1 MSSTLY
7 AGAARRV
14 INPQL
19 GTAKAGLRL
28 FADPI
33 QAVESDLTGSALV
46 LSNGVT
52 KLIILAIDLCVLSL
66 QEATEIRNQV
76 AQTLEIPLANI
87 MLNLSHNHSSPALP
101 GWLRDTSEQLRLK
114 EIYKKQLTRWLVEA
128 AVEADKN
135 QRPAR
140 IGAGRG
146 ESLIGVY
153 RRESN
158 PDGRDI
164 LGEVPEHPIDPAV
177 GVIRIDDLDGSPIAT
192 LFSYGCHPVT
202 VGPRSMVASTD
213 FPGPARDIIESSLGG
228 LAIFLQACGGNI
240 NPRVGIGYEVDCRDA
255 KNRVGFEL
263 GGEVLKV
270 AANIRTHL
278 QAGERRPLGN
288 VPNILFRPWQ
298 PVEGDSCTYLGAVD
312 EIIKLEFSELPTM
325 EKAEEIREKWQKI
338 LAQRETE
345 AAQEW
350 EIRIAAKFCEWAEN
364 LVEAVRNG
372 HPTLEVATQAFR
384 INDIVLIGIS
394 MEVFFETGLEIKAH
408 SPFEDT
414 LVLGYSNGSVGY
426 LPRAE
431 DYPKGGWKLDQS
443 YAVPDLLVQAY
454 TLPTAPHTGS
464 EKRVVKG
471 VSALIEQLDS

>member
-1 MSSTLY
+1 MPSTLY
-7 AGAARRV
+7 AGAARCV
-14 INPQL
+14 INPRL

-33 QAVESDLTGSALV
+33 QAIESDLTGSAVV
-46 LSNGVT
+46 LSNGIT
-52 KLIILAIDLCVLSL
+52 KVAILAIDLCVVSL
-66 QEATEIRNQV
+66 QEATDIRSQV
-76 AQTLEIPLANI
+76 ADALAVPPSNV

-101 GWLRDTSEQLRLK
+101 GWLRDTPEQLLLK
-114 EIYKKQLTRWLVEA
+114 EAYQKQLTRWLVEA

-135 QRPAR
+135 QVPAR

-146 ESLIGVY
+146 ESFIGVY
-153 RRESN
+153 RRESG
-158 PDGRDI
+158 PDGRDV
-164 LGEVPEHPIDPAV
+164 LGEVPDHPIDPAV
-177 GVIRIDDLDGSPIAT
+177 GVIRIDDLDGNSIAT

-213 FPGPARDIIESSLGG
+213 FPGPARDIVESGLGG

-240 NPRVGIGYEVDCRDA
+240 NPRVGIGYEIDCRDA

-312 EIIKLEFSELPTM
+312 EIIKLEFIELPTM
-325 EKAEEIREKWQKI
+325 EKAEAIRKEWQQT
-338 LAQRETE
+338 LAQREAD

-350 EIRIAAKFCEWAEN
+350 EIRVATKFAEWAEK
-364 LVEAVRNG
+364 LVEAVRDG
-372 HPTLEVATQAFR
+372 HPTLDVVVQAFR
-384 INDIVLIGIS
+384 INDIVLVGIN
-394 MEVFFETGLEIKAH
+394 MEVFFETGLEIKAR
-408 SPFEDT
+408 SPIEHT

-426 LPRAE
+426 LPRSE
-431 DYPKGGWKLDQS
+431 DYPPGGWKLDQS

-454 TLPTAPHTGS
+454 TLPVALHPDS
-464 EKRVVKG
+464 EQQVVKG
-471 VSALIEQLDS
+471 VSSLLGRLT